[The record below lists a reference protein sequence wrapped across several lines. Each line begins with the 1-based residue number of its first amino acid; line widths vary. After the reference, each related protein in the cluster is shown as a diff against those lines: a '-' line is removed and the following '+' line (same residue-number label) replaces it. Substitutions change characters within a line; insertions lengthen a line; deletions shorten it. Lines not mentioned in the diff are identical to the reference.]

1 MRTRAEDSCRRVLAA
16 QYRLCYI
23 AQDFAALVK
32 TGAKQ
37 LVHSLPRGRRVSR
50 VWTQDIGRRH
60 VSETAGISTGIAARY
75 ATAVF
80 DLAKEGKAIKA
91 LESDVAALDAAM
103 TDSADLRTLLTSPLY
118 SREEQ
123 SAAITAIATK
133 MSLSE
138 TTSNVLA
145 LLASKRRL
153 FVMPQLLAVLQDM
166 LAEERGEV
174 TAEVTTA
181 KKLTKAQADKLAKT
195 LKAQVGKSVT
205 IKETVDASIIGGLIV
220 KVGSKMIDTS
230 IASKLNALQNTMKEV
245 G

>member
-1 MRTRAEDSCRRVLAA
+1 M
-16 QYRLCYI
+16 
-23 AQDFAALVK
+23 
-32 TGAKQ
+32 
-37 LVHSLPRGRRVSR
+37 
-50 VWTQDIGRRH
+50 
-60 VSETAGISTGIAARY
+60 SETAGISTGIAQRY
-75 ATAVF
+75 ATAIF
-80 DLAKEGKAIKA
+80 DIAKEDKTIKAIEA
-91 LESDVAALDAAM
+91 DVATLETAIRESD
-103 TDSADLRTLLTSPLY
+103 DLRTLLNSPLY

-123 SAAITAIATK
+123 GAAIKAVAEKMELSATTA
-133 MSLSE
+133 
-138 TTSNVLA
+138 NVLG

-153 FVMPQLLAVLQDM
+153 FVLPQLVRVLQER

-181 KKLTKAQADKLAKT
+181 KALTKAQSDKLAKT

-205 IKETVDASIIGGLIV
+205 IKETVDESIIGGLIV

>member
-1 MRTRAEDSCRRVLAA
+1 M
-16 QYRLCYI
+16 
-23 AQDFAALVK
+23 
-32 TGAKQ
+32 
-37 LVHSLPRGRRVSR
+37 
-50 VWTQDIGRRH
+50 
-60 VSETAGISTGIAARY
+60 SETAGISTGIAQRY

-91 LESDVAALDAAM
+91 LESDVGALETAM
-103 TDSADLRTLLTSPLY
+103 NESADLRTLLTSPLY
-118 SREEQ
+118 SRDEQ
-123 SAAITAIATK
+123 AAAISAIAKK
-133 MSLSE
+133 MELSD
-138 TTSNVLA
+138 TTSNVLG

-153 FVMPQLLAVLQDM
+153 FVLPQLVRVLQDR
-166 LAEERGEV
+166 LAEERGEM

-181 KKLTKAQADKLAKT
+181 KALTKAQSDKLAKT

-205 IKETVDASIIGGLIV
+205 IKETVDESIIGGLIV

>member
-1 MRTRAEDSCRRVLAA
+1 MLATHVT
-16 QYRLCYI
+16 LCYI
-23 AQDFAALVK
+23 ALDFAALAFVR
-32 TGAKQ
+32 AKEVA
-37 LVHSLPRGRRVSR
+37 LLRPRTLRGWQARA
-50 VWTQDIGRRH
+50 QDIGRLN

-91 LESDVAALDAAM
+91 LESDVAALEAAM
-103 TDSADLRTLLTSPLY
+103 GESADLRTLLNSPLY

-123 SAAITAIATK
+123 GAAISAIAKK
-133 MSLSE
+133 MKLSD

-153 FVMPQLLAVLQDM
+153 FVLPQLVAVLQDR

-195 LKAQVGKSVT
+195 LKAQVGKAVT
-205 IKETVDASIIGGLIV
+205 IKETVDETIIGGLIV